1 MLIPTCQPEDSPGS
15 LWGLFVE
22 TNDMKPTKLSGSS
35 VLTVLST
42 VILST
47 VVVQTMGLSICPVLA
62 QSANPMANSA
72 VNLATNSM
80 LARVAD
86 PLKAGDRIQLVVV
99 SFPDLSGE
107 QLIGADGTI
116 QIPLA
121 GAIAIGGLTSAQATE
136 RITQVLLPYVRRP
149 QVGLTILS
157 LSPLHVSV
165 TGEVIQPGARSLPL
179 VDDRTDNY
187 APVTLSSVLLLAGGI
202 TPYADLRNIVIRRT
216 IQNEAIQEVPA
227 EAGTAV
233 GNQPVLSLAALTETT
248 RPEVKV
254 DLWQVIQSG
263 DLANDLRIY
272 DGDEIVVP
280 RVQTSTEDQ
289 QTLLTSTVAPAKV
302 TVRVVGEVQNPGE
315 IEIAPIAGISG
326 AVAAAG
332 GPTDD
337 ASTDDIILLRMS
349 PQGQLEQKAFAFEA
363 ASEPLVNGDLILVDE
378 SSRGDVGNAFDF
390 LGRLFLPISPFL
402 RLF

>member
-1 MLIPTCQPEDSPGS
+1 
-15 LWGLFVE
+15 
-22 TNDMKPTKLSGSS
+22 MKPTKLSGSP
-35 VLTVLST
+35 VVTVLST

-47 VVVQTMGLSICPVLA
+47 VVGSTTSLSIRPVLA

-72 VNLATNSM
+72 VNLAINSTP
-80 LARVAD
+80 AQVAD

-136 RITQVLLPYVRRP
+136 RIAQALLPYVRRP

-165 TGEVIQPGARSLPL
+165 TGEVIQPGARSLSL

-187 APVTLSSVLLLAGGI
+187 APVTLSSVLLLAGGV
-202 TPYADLRNIVIRRT
+202 TPYADLRNILIRRT
-216 IQNEAIQEVPA
+216 IQNEAIQEPA
-227 EAGTAV
+227 EAETAV

-289 QTLLTSTVAPAKV
+289 QALLTSTVAPAKV

-337 ASTDDIILLRMS
+337 ARTDSIILLRMS

-363 ASEPLVNGDLILVDE
+363 ASEPLINGDLILVDE
-378 SSRGDVGNAFDF
+378 SSRGNVGNVFDF